1 MFLYS
6 MKAISKLGILYIN
19 CKIKRNKIMVKYYL
33 QLYIYIYI
41 YFTINRKITKI
52 RWELIL

>member
-33 QLYIYIYI
+33 QQYIYI